1 MYCLNGTAVSLPIM
15 PWAMLMVALS
25 SIPAGRWWTMQ
36 MANRLSV
43 TLTQRHE
50 QNAAGRGG

>member
-1 MYCLNGTAVSLPIM
+1 MA
-15 PWAMLMVALS
+15 ALWF
-25 SIPAGRWWTMQ
+25 IRVTRWWIMLT
-36 MANRLSV
+36 ANRLSV